1 MSWRNKS
8 SRILSRPIGA
18 PLRQRWRVHGGGAP
32 CVEFLCRSPW
42 PAATLLGTCRGE
54 VGVGLLFPGWRGSS
68 RFRDDVEVESSSFPP
83 WRRSS
88 STVSSDSRSRVLGAC
103 PWPMGVLQ
111 RLFSFVWTSDYCGS
125 LQSLCVILSDLGRRR
140 LCVLVSGDGRRRRM
154 QMVWANRGSRDLL
167 VISIFSRALCANRL
181 G

>member
-42 PAATLLGTCRGE
+42 PAATLLGACRGE

-68 RFRDDVEVESSSFPP
+68 RFRDDVEVESSSFSP

-88 STVSSDSRSRVLGAC
+88 STVSFDSRSRVLGRVPGRWA
-103 PWPMGVLQ
+103 
-111 RLFSFVWTSDYCGS
+111 FSNDSSRSF
-125 LQSLCVILSDLGRRR
+125 GR
-140 LCVLVSGDGRRRRM
+140 VTT
-154 QMVWANRGSRDLL
+154 A
-167 VISIFSRALCANRL
+167 ALCKAFARWSTL
-181 G
+181 GSG